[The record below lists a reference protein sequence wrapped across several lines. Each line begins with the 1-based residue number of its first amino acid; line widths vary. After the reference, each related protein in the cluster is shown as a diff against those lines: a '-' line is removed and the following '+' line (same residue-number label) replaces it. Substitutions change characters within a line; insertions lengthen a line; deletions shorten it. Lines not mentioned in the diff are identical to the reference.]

1 MKRRLGTIAALLLC
15 VILTTVNIWADDG
28 KGQDPDYVTDY
39 YMVVQSAEGGIN
51 IYAESDPQSEILND
65 QLIINGTAI
74 HIQGEKDGTDNKKWA
89 YTQYHGMNGYIPMDD
104 LKPVTRSEAIKE
116 EINTLGGKDVDFEV
130 KIQGD
135 DGKVSVYNG
144 PGEKFGEVSGTSG
157 IENDTTVHISQY
169 VHGEDGINWG
179 RTDTDGVDQGWLN
192 LDRDTDYT
200 DKSEDETAVEAAA
213 SGDKSVEGTLTP
225 EETVT
230 PTPEVTPTSE
240 VTPTPQVTATPTPE
254 ATPTP
259 QVTVTPTTEATPTSG
274 ATATP
279 EATPTSE
286 ATATPEVNGKENT
299 DKKEIDKKSKPGK
312 DDSQKVSGKNVKSDS
327 GMLNPVVWISG
338 IGIIIIIGLLIYF
351 LKKKK

>member
-1 MKRRLGTIAALLLC
+1 MKRKLGTIAALLLC

-135 DGKVSVYNG
+135 DGKASVYNG

-169 VHGEDGINWG
+169 VHGEDGTNWG

-200 DKSEDETAVEAAA
+200 GKSEGETAAEAAGA
-213 SGDKSVEGTLTP
+213 RDKSVEGTLTP
-225 EETVT
+225 EATVT
-230 PTPEVTPTSE
+230 PTPEA
-240 VTPTPQVTATPTPE
+240 TPQVTATPTPE

-259 QVTVTPTTEATPTSG
+259 QVTVTPTPEATPTSG
-274 ATATP
+274 ATVTP

-286 ATATPEVNGKENT
+286 ATATPEVKDKENT

-338 IGIIIIIGLLIYF
+338 IGIVIIIGLLIYF

>member
-1 MKRRLGTIAALLLC
+1 MKRKLGTIAALLLC

-135 DGKVSVYNG
+135 DGKASVYNG

-169 VHGEDGINWG
+169 VHGEDGTNWG

-200 DKSEDETAVEAAA
+200 GKSEGETAAEAAVA
-213 SGDKSVEGTLTP
+213 RDKSVEGTLTP
-225 EETVT
+225 EATV
-230 PTPEVTPTSE
+230 
-240 VTPTPQVTATPTPE
+240 TPTPE

-259 QVTVTPTTEATPTSG
+259 QVTVTPTPEATV
-274 ATATP
+274 TP

-286 ATATPEVNGKENT
+286 ATATPEVKDKENT

-338 IGIIIIIGLLIYF
+338 IGIVIIIGLLIYF

>member
-1 MKRRLGTIAALLLC
+1 MKIIREKVMKRKLGTIAALLLC

-135 DGKVSVYNG
+135 DGKASVYNG

-169 VHGEDGINWG
+169 VHGEDGTNWG

-200 DKSEDETAVEAAA
+200 GKSEGETAAEAAVA
-213 SGDKSVEGTLTP
+213 RDKSVEGTLTP
-225 EETVT
+225 EATV
-230 PTPEVTPTSE
+230 
-240 VTPTPQVTATPTPE
+240 TPTPE

-259 QVTVTPTTEATPTSG
+259 QVTVTPTPEATV
-274 ATATP
+274 TP

-286 ATATPEVNGKENT
+286 ATATPEVKDKENT

-338 IGIIIIIGLLIYF
+338 IGIVIIIGLLIYF

>member
-1 MKRRLGTIAALLLC
+1 MKRRLGTIAALLLW

-135 DGKVSVYNG
+135 DGKASVYNG

-169 VHGEDGINWG
+169 VHGEDGTNWG

-200 DKSEDETAVEAAA
+200 GKSEGETAAEAAVA
-213 SGDKSVEGTLTP
+213 RDKSVEGTLTP
-225 EETVT
+225 EATV
-230 PTPEVTPTSE
+230 
-240 VTPTPQVTATPTPE
+240 TPTPE

-259 QVTVTPTTEATPTSG
+259 QVTVTPTPEATV
-274 ATATP
+274 TP

-286 ATATPEVNGKENT
+286 ATATPEVKDKENT

-338 IGIIIIIGLLIYF
+338 IGIVIIIGLLIYF

>member
-135 DGKVSVYNG
+135 DGKASVYNG

-169 VHGEDGINWG
+169 VHGEDGTNWG

-200 DKSEDETAVEAAA
+200 GKSEGETAAEAAVA
-213 SGDKSVEGTLTP
+213 GDKSVEGTSIP
-225 EETVT
+225 ETTV
-230 PTPEVTPTSE
+230 
-240 VTPTPQVTATPTPE
+240 TPTPE

-259 QVTVTPTTEATPTSG
+259 QVTATPTSG

-286 ATATPEVNGKENT
+286 ATATPEVKDKENT

-327 GMLNPVVWISG
+327 GVLNPVVWISG

>member
-135 DGKVSVYNG
+135 DGKASVYNG

-200 DKSEDETAVEAAA
+200 DKSEDETAVEAAVA
-213 SGDKSVEGTLTP
+213 GDKSVEGTLTP

-259 QVTVTPTTEATPTSG
+259 QVTVTPTPEATPTSG

>member
-1 MKRRLGTIAALLLC
+1 MKIIREKVMKRRLGTIAALLLC

-135 DGKVSVYNG
+135 DGKASVYNG

-169 VHGEDGINWG
+169 VHGEDGTNWG

-200 DKSEDETAVEAAA
+200 GKSEGETAAEAAVA
-213 SGDKSVEGTLTP
+213 GDKSVEGTSIP
-225 EETVT
+225 ETTV
-230 PTPEVTPTSE
+230 
-240 VTPTPQVTATPTPE
+240 TPTPE

-259 QVTVTPTTEATPTSG
+259 QVTATPTSG

-286 ATATPEVNGKENT
+286 ATATPEVKDKENT

-327 GMLNPVVWISG
+327 GVLNPVVWISG

>member
-1 MKRRLGTIAALLLC
+1 MKIIREKVMKRRLGTIAALLLC

-135 DGKVSVYNG
+135 DGKASVYNG

-157 IENDTTVHISQY
+157 IENDTTVHILS
-169 VHGEDGINWG
+169 
-179 RTDTDGVDQGWLN
+179 
-192 LDRDTDYT
+192 
-200 DKSEDETAVEAAA
+200 
-213 SGDKSVEGTLTP
+213 
-225 EETVT
+225 
-230 PTPEVTPTSE
+230 
-240 VTPTPQVTATPTPE
+240 
-254 ATPTP
+254 
-259 QVTVTPTTEATPTSG
+259 
-274 ATATP
+274 
-279 EATPTSE
+279 
-286 ATATPEVNGKENT
+286 
-299 DKKEIDKKSKPGK
+299 
-312 DDSQKVSGKNVKSDS
+312 
-327 GMLNPVVWISG
+327 
-338 IGIIIIIGLLIYF
+338 LIHI
-351 LKKKK
+351 